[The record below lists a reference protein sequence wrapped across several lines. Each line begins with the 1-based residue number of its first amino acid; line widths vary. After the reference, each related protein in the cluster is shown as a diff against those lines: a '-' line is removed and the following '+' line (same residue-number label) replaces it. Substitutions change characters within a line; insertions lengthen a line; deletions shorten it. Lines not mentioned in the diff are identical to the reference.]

1 MDTPFYGT
9 QIFGSKEQ
17 VVKPHTSVTL
27 TCKSI
32 VLETKAIDSM
42 QNHFSSKSITWARND
57 EFLTEKVREIK
68 FYLFWVL
75 KRKYVA
81 CV

>member
-9 QIFGSKEQ
+9 QIYGSKEQ

-32 VLETKAIDSM
+32 VVETKEISPM
-42 QNHFSSKSITWARND
+42 QNYFPSKSITWARND
-57 EFLTEKVREIK
+57 EFLNEKVREVTVIVALQEK
-68 FYLFWVL
+68 VL
-75 KRKYVA
+75 L
-81 CV
+81 

>member
-32 VLETKAIDSM
+32 LLLQTKQIESM
-42 QNHFSSKSITWARND
+42 QNHFPSKSITWARND
-57 EFLTEKVREIK
+57 EFLNEKVREIK
-68 FYLFWVL
+68 FKFIM
-75 KRKYVA
+75 
-81 CV
+81 

>member
-17 VVKPHTSVTL
+17 VVKPHTSFTL

-32 VLETKAIDSM
+32 VLETKETSPM
-42 QNHFSSKSITWARND
+42 QNHFPSKSITWARND
-57 EFLTEKVREIK
+57 EFLNEKVREVFVVIC
-68 FYLFWVL
+68 WEN
-75 KRKYVA
+75 
-81 CV
+81 

>member
-9 QIFGSKEQ
+9 QIYGSKEQ

-32 VLETKAIDSM
+32 VVETKEISPM
-42 QNHFSSKSITWARND
+42 QNYFPSKSITWARND
-57 EFLTEKVREIK
+57 EFLNEKVREVTVT
-68 FYLFWVL
+68 VL
-75 KRKYVA
+75 GVRKWENLN
-81 CV
+81 CL

>member
-9 QIFGSKEQ
+9 QIYGSKEQ

-32 VLETKAIDSM
+32 VVETKEISPM
-42 QNHFSSKSITWARND
+42 QNYFPSKSITWARND
-57 EFLTEKVREIK
+57 EYLNEKVREVTVIV
-68 FYLFWVL
+68 VL
-75 KRKYVA
+75 QEKVL
-81 CV
+81 V